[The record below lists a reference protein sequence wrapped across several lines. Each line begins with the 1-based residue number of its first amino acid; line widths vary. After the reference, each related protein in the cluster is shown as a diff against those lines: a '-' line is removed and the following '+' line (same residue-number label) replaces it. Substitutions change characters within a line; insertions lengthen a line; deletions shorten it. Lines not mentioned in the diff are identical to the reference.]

1 MTTAKDSKRASPED
15 AFPRNAQP
23 ARARKPTVRKRCN
36 PRESGTT
43 SIEAEVAAAMP
54 QIVRATV
61 RKAKQGSLT
70 HTKWLWGV
78 VEKVPKA
85 SAIRTTL
92 GELLQEQLKNSGI
105 EP

>member
-1 MTTAKDSKRASPED
+1 MPE
-15 AFPRNAQP
+15 
-23 ARARKPTVRKRCN
+23 
-36 PRESGTT
+36 
-43 SIEAEVAAAMP
+43 
-54 QIVRATV
+54 IVRANV

-92 GELLQEQLKNSGI
+92 GELLQEQLDDSGA
-105 EP
+105 EPGSQR